1 MIDDLFLYRASDDY
15 KQVIEERFV
24 LPEYDKMFKLSALLQ
39 RTGLP
44 VSVRVLRESGFSEL
58 TEELTECTSISSS
71 IVHGKLDDDQ
81 LISNVELEKRIS
93 CYLAR
98 NVIENIDGIRLL
110 DICLES
116 SRAMWTKRSVESQL
130 MAYNNTLDSI
140 IDFLKDLKDY
150 DIKYHTTIE
159 YKGVITT
166 DLYLN
171 NRLYISLEAFVGGTV
186 ISFVPTQYDMPIWE
200 IIVRHDCEIE
210 LYNHRLNKTIKNVLR
225 DNLLS
230 ILFAAP
236 AKKEEVQQ
244 TIVETINSIF
254 DINILP
260 DDVCYDWGKDCYF
273 LRQNKE
279 IKIID
284 YFLVK
289 NEIDKE
295 QEVVKYT
302 SLQTLL
308 ATLTSGKIRINSIVG
323 MNDKT
328 ETNFMIEMIK
338 NFRESIEKEG
348 DEYILANRKFITSF
362 SRKKDDLNMWRLY
375 GDNARGVC
383 LVFAPKSPQDGSLR
397 KIKYVAEGDELML
410 KINKLMTALKEK
422 NINFCFNKILSNQHF
437 IKHEDYVNEDEYRY
451 YLESDKPAGWYI
463 NNDNNVMTPYVE
475 KDLFGNGANSFPF
488 QLKSIILGPA
498 MVAQDVNFF
507 QIKTLL
513 NVNRIFS
520 INIEK
525 SKISSYR

>member
-1 MIDDLFLYRASDDY
+1 M
-15 KQVIEERFV
+15 
-24 LPEYDKMFKLSALLQ
+24 
-39 RTGLP
+39 
-44 VSVRVLRESGFSEL
+44 
-58 TEELTECTSISSS
+58 
-71 IVHGKLDDDQ
+71 
-81 LISNVELEKRIS
+81 
-93 CYLAR
+93 
-98 NVIENIDGIRLL
+98 
-110 DICLES
+110 
-116 SRAMWTKRSVESQL
+116 
-130 MAYNNTLDSI
+130 
-140 IDFLKDLKDY
+140 
-150 DIKYHTTIE
+150 
-159 YKGVITT
+159 
-166 DLYLN
+166 
-171 NRLYISLEAFVGGTV
+171 
-186 ISFVPTQYDMPIWE
+186 
-200 IIVRHDCEIE
+200 
-210 LYNHRLNKTIKNVLR
+210 
-225 DNLLS
+225 
-230 ILFAAP
+230 
-236 AKKEEVQQ
+236 
-244 TIVETINSIF
+244 
-254 DINILP
+254 
-260 DDVCYDWGKDCYF
+260 
-273 LRQNKE
+273 
-279 IKIID
+279 
-284 YFLVK
+284 VK

-362 SRKKDDLNMWRLY
+362 SGKKDDLNMWRLY

-397 KIKYVAEGDELML
+397 KIKYVAEGDELIL

-422 NINFCFNKILSNQHF
+422 NINFCFNKMLSNQHF
-437 IKHEDYVNEDEYRY
+437 IKHKDYVNEDEYRY